1 MIPLRLSISLRYNK
15 IMKFLWNLLLA
26 VLIFGIFYGVAFFTK
41 KIIVKS
47 LKKIKKA
54 DEIKG
59 FLSDAVYIIILI
71 IGGITALSKLG
82 INTSALIA
90 SLGLGGFALGF
101 ALKDIVANFV
111 AGILIL
117 LTEPFKTGDFIE
129 VSGKKGEVKS
139 INLRHTVLEDEEG
152 DTILIPNNTIYTT
165 IILKKK

>member
-1 MIPLRLSISLRYNK
+1 LSLSNILRYNK
-15 IMKFLWNLLLA
+15 IMKFLWNLLFA
-26 VLIFGIFYGVAFFTK
+26 FLIFAIFYGVAFFTK
-41 KIIVKS
+41 KIIAKS
-47 LKKIKKA
+47 LEKARKA
-54 DEIKG
+54 DQIKG
-59 FLSDAVYIIILI
+59 FLSDAVYIAILI
-71 IGGITALSKLG
+71 IGAVTALSKLG

-139 INLRHTVLEDEEG
+139 INLRHTVLKDEKG
-152 DTILIPNNTIYTT
+152 DTVLIPNNSIYTT